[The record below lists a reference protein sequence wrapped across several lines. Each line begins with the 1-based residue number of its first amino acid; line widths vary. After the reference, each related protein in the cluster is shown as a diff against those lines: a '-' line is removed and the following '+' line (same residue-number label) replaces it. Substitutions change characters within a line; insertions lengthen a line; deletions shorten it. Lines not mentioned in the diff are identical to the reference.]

1 MNSNSLSLH
10 DEGDFDGATG
20 ELRAPAG
27 TDKLPLVL
35 DKESAQA
42 AMLWLT
48 GKQGF
53 DDENIADSSVEGRKG
68 GAKNRPEFS
77 VANVDTRKGS
87 RKPPAAFIT
96 STLQQECSR
105 KLRMSPSRCMSIAQ
119 ELYEEGW
126 ITYMRTDSPSLS
138 EQAYNVSRALVGSI
152 FGEDFLSEAKKFAAS
167 TGSMS
172 VPAGNG
178 NGTEVGVSSSVIG
191 QEEILSEES
200 NKKKPKKG
208 KKGNE
213 EAAATAATS
222 ASDPAIPKNAQLAHE
237 VVI

>member
-1 MNSNSLSLH
+1 
-10 DEGDFDGATG
+10 
-20 ELRAPAG
+20 
-27 TDKLPLVL
+27 
-35 DKESAQA
+35 
-42 AMLWLT
+42 MLWLT

-126 ITYMRTDSPSLS
+126 ITYMRTDSPTLS

-178 NGTEVGVSSSVIG
+178 TEVGVSSSMIG
-191 QEEILSEES
+191 QEETLAEENS
-200 NKKKPKKG
+200 KKKPKKS
-208 KKGNE
+208 KKGDE

-237 VVI
+237 VLI